1 MALKKM
7 IAHLTSVMSPL
18 PGQVPNSAGG
28 FAWALGDWKRMER
41 FLILGNEGG
50 TYYSSER
57 ALTVQNAQAVLR
69 CVAADGPRAVKL
81 ILDISDGGRA
91 PKNDPAIFALALC
104 LKRGDD
110 ATKAAVREALPKVCR
125 TGTHLF
131 QLAEAVKGLGGW
143 GPAVQK
149 SISAYYT
156 RTPAEKLAYHA
167 IKYQQRNGWSHR
179 DLLRL
184 CHVRPGDAERGAVFR
199 YMVKGWEGDLPA
211 EAPTD
216 ASRQLWAF
224 ERAKTAPAP
233 ADTVRLIRDFNL
245 PREAVRSEHLQD
257 RQVWDTLLFAGE
269 GMPLIALIRNLGKMT
284 SVGLLDKGNAA
295 TREVVRR
302 LSDREVLRKARIHP
316 LAVLVALR
324 TYAGGHGV
332 QGKLAWTPVKE
343 ITAALDTA
351 FYESFRLLKP
361 TGKRWMLG
369 LDVSAS
375 MTCGAIAGLPGITP
389 NVAAGA
395 MAMVAIRTEPD
406 TTVFGF
412 GSKLLRLD
420 ITPDMPLE
428 KVCKVMSGLNFGSTN
443 PGLLFEHAIKEKL
456 PVDMFAVYTDNECNQ
471 GRQVGTL
478 LTEYRRKTGLPARL
492 AVVGFTATDFTIG
505 DPSDAGTLSVVG
517 FDTAA
522 PQLMADF
529 ARGEL

>member
-1 MALKKM
+1 M
-7 IAHLTSVMSPL
+7 IEHLTSVMNPL
-18 PGQVPNSAGG
+18 PGQVQNSAGG
-28 FAWALGDWKRMER
+28 FAWALEDWKRMER

-50 TYYSSER
+50 TYYTSER
-57 ALTVQNAQAVLR
+57 ALTIQNAQAVLR
-69 CVAADGPRAVKL
+69 CVAQDGPRAVKA
-81 ILDISDGGRA
+81 ILDVSDGGRA

-104 LKRGDD
+104 LKRGND

-131 QLAEAVKGLGGW
+131 QFAEAVKGFGGW

-149 SISAYYT
+149 SIATYYT

-184 CHVRPGDAERGAVFR
+184 CHVRPADEERGAIFR

-211 EAPTD
+211 EAPAD
-216 ASRQLWAF
+216 ARRQLWAF
-224 ERAKTAPAP
+224 ERAKTADTP

-257 RQVWDTLLFAGE
+257 KQVWDTLLFAGE
-269 GMPLIALIRNLGKMT
+269 GMPLTALIRNLGKMT
-284 SVGLLDKGNAA
+284 SVGLLAQGSAA

-302 LSDREVLRKARIHP
+302 LGDREVLRKARIHP

-332 QGKLAWTPVKE
+332 AGKLAWAPVKE
-343 ITAALDTA
+343 IVSALDLA
-351 FYESFRLLKP
+351 FYESFRLIKP

-369 LDVSAS
+369 LDVSGS
-375 MTCGAIAGLPGITP
+375 MTVGAIAGLPGMTP

-395 MAMVAIRTEPD
+395 MAMVAVRTEPN
-406 TTVFGF
+406 TSVYGF
-412 GSKLLRLD
+412 GSKLLPLD
-420 ITPDMPLE
+420 ITPDMPLD
-428 KVCKVMSGLNFGSTN
+428 KVCKIMSGLNFGSTN
-443 PGLLFEHAIKEKL
+443 PGLLFEHAIKAKI
-456 PVDMFAVYTDNECNQ
+456 PADMFAVYTDNECNQ
-471 GRQVGTL
+471 GSHVGKL
-478 LTEYRRKTGLPARL
+478 LTEYRQKSGLPARL

-505 DPSDAGTLSVVG
+505 DPNDAGTLSVVG

-529 ARGEL
+529 ARGEV